1 MLLRC
6 LHCVSLDMELES
18 DSPASYVLRG
28 TTTKTQRFQ
37 ENEGKCIV
45 ENSVY
50 LSCLFFLL
58 DKTRVL
64 EHTPDCYSLTV
75 YTFSKARYTH
85 RYVPRSS
92 LAPCPPT
99 LRK

>member
-1 MLLRC
+1 
-6 LHCVSLDMELES
+6 MELES

-50 LSCLFFLL
+50 LSCLFFL
-58 DKTRVL
+58 
-64 EHTPDCYSLTV
+64 S
-75 YTFSKARYTH
+75 
-85 RYVPRSS
+85 
-92 LAPCPPT
+92 
-99 LRK
+99 